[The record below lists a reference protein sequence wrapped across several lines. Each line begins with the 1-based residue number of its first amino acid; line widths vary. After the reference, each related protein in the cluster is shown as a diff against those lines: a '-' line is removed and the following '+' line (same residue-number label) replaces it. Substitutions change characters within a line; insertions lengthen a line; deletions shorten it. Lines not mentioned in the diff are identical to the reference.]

1 MSQGKKLM
9 IIGATWEQVPL
20 IQTAKQKGYTVL
32 ATDPNPHA
40 VGLSLADET
49 AILQPRDLDRALA
62 VAKEHHVQGI
72 TADECDYSHYAATF
86 VSASLGLPHDGI
98 AAAQV
103 TTNKRWMRERCREH
117 HILQPRFMPCRT
129 LEDVT
134 KAAELIGFPLIIK
147 PTDNRGSFGVHK
159 LDYPE
164 QLQAAYLDALM
175 NAHSREVLVEAYIE
189 GIHITVDGCAD
200 QTGQHHNLGI
210 ASKQVTPGEKPIITE
225 VRYPAAISDDMI
237 DHVLKT
243 NNKVIEALGITH
255 GATHSE
261 YVVDEKGRCFLLETA
276 NRGGGVLTS
285 GKIIPEISGVSI
297 SELLIANA
305 MGESYTVNPQFN
317 KQAAMLTFFVF
328 GKGVVKDIQGVEEA
342 VKIPGVL
349 HLQLLIKSGDVLVP
363 PQSGAGR
370 HGFAILTGKNQSEI
384 ATLREEVIN
393 TIQVVYQ

>member
-1 MSQGKKLM
+1 M

-20 IQTAKQKGYTVL
+20 IETAKHQGHTVL
-32 ATDPNPHA
+32 ATDPNPNA
-40 VGLSLADET
+40 VGLALADET
-49 AILQPRDLDRALA
+49 AILQPRDLNQALA
-62 VAKEHHVQGI
+62 IAKKHQIQGV

-86 VSASLGLPHDGI
+86 ISASLGLPHAGM

-117 HILQPRFMPCRT
+117 HILQPRFVPCRT
-129 LEDVT
+129 MDDVNL
-134 KAAELIGFPLIIK
+134 AADLIGFPLIIK

-159 LDYPE
+159 LDRAE
-164 QLQAAYLDALM
+164 QLEAAYLDALM
-175 NAHSREVLVEAYIE
+175 NAHSREILVEAYIE
-189 GIHITVDGCAD
+189 GIHITVDGCVD

-225 VRYPAAISDDMI
+225 VLYPAAISEEMTN
-237 DHVLKT
+237 HVLKT
-243 NNKVIEALGITH
+243 NNKVVEALGITN

-261 YVVDEKGRCFLLETA
+261 YIVDEKGRCFLLETA

-285 GKIIPEISGVSI
+285 GKIIPEISGVNI

-305 MGESYTVNPQFN
+305 LGEPYEVHSQLN

-328 GKGVVKDIQGVEEA
+328 ESGTVKAISGIEEA
-342 VKIPGVL
+342 ENIPGVL
-349 HLQLLIKSGDVLVP
+349 HLQLRIKPGDVLLP

-370 HGFAILTGKNQSEI
+370 HGFGILTANNSNALQN
-384 ATLREEVIN
+384 LREK
-393 TIQVVYQ
+393 VVHAITLEYQ